1 MIKYNSVNIIKLLV
15 RYVTIILIGINVLSM
30 DAAAQSTQQ
39 MVRMAKITVD
49 PAQLEQYNA
58 ALTLQMNSAIRL
70 EPGVLSYYAVA
81 DKKVPSHITIIEVYA
96 DSAAYQHHITTP
108 HFLQYKATVKD
119 MVKSL
124 ELVDLTVVGIARKP
138 GM

>member
-1 MIKYNSVNIIKLLV
+1 MAIK
-15 RYVTIILIGINVLSM
+15 
-30 DAAAQSTQQ
+30 AQSPTQ
-39 MVRMAKITVD
+39 MIRMAKITVD
-49 PAQLEQYNA
+49 PAKLEQYNA
-58 ALTLQMNSAIRL
+58 ALTLQMISAIRL

-81 DKKVPSHITIIEVYA
+81 DKKDPGHITIIEVYA

-124 ELVDLTVVGIARKP
+124 ELVDLTLVGIARKP

>member
-1 MIKYNSVNIIKLLV
+1 MTLL
-15 RYVTIILIGINVLSM
+15 
-30 DAAAQSTQQ
+30 AQSPQQ

-49 PAQLEQYNA
+49 PSRLEEYHA
-58 ALTLQMNSAIRL
+58 ALTLQMNTAIRL

-81 DKKVPSHITIIEVYA
+81 DKNTPSHITIIEVYA

-124 ELVDLTVVGIARKP
+124 ELVDLTVVGISRKP